1 MNSDDY
7 CTDAARWGALSARDR
22 AADGY
27 FYYGVRTTGVYCR
40 PSCGARRARPEN
52 VRFFDDIEGAQR
64 AGLRPCKRCR
74 PDAVL
79 RPDRQAALIAQA
91 CRSIESA
98 EQMPTLASLAQGA
111 QLSRFHFHRLFK
123 RQVGLTPREY
133 MHAVRAQRVRD
144 GLQRAGS
151 VTGAI
156 FDAGY
161 GSSSRFY
168 ERSVH
173 SLGMVPSAYRRGAAG
188 EQIRFAIGDCSL
200 GKILV
205 AATTR
210 GVCAILLGDDPTVLL
225 RDLQQR
231 FSKAQLIA
239 GGAEFADSVA
249 RVTALVEQPGRDLD
263 LPLDV
268 RGTAFQHRVWQS
280 LRAIPPG
287 STVSYAE
294 IARRIGQPQCV
305 RAVGQAIAANPL
317 AVAIPCHRVVGSD
330 GSLTGYRWG
339 QTRKRTLL
347 RREGE
352 QDHAVAAAASKTA

>member
-1 MNSDDY
+1 MNCDNY
-7 CTDAARWGALSARDR
+7 TTDAARWSALGARDR

-52 VRFFDDIEGAQR
+52 VSFFDDIEAAQR

-98 EQMPTLASLAQGA
+98 EEMPTLAALAQSA

-133 MHAVRAQRVRD
+133 MHAVRARRVRD
-144 GLQRAGS
+144 GLQRADS

-168 ERSVH
+168 EHSAQ
-173 SLGMVPSAYRRGAAG
+173 SLGMVPSVYRRGAAG
-188 EQIRFAIGDCSL
+188 EQIRFAIGECSL

-205 AATTR
+205 AATAR
-210 GVCAILLGDDPTVLL
+210 GVCAISLGDDPNELL
-225 RDLQQR
+225 RDLQRR
-231 FSKAQLIA
+231 FDKAQLIA
-239 GGAEFADSVA
+239 GGDEFQDWVA
-249 RVTALVEQPGRDLD
+249 CVTALVEQPMHDLQ

-268 RGTAFQHRVWQS
+268 RGTAFQHRVWQA
-280 LRAIPPG
+280 LRSIPAG

-305 RAVGQAIAANPL
+305 RAVGQAIGANPL
-317 AVAIPCHRVVGSD
+317 AVAIPCHRVLGSN
-330 GSLTGYRWG
+330 GSLSGYRWG
-339 QTRKRTLL
+339 QTRKRALL
-347 RREGE
+347 AREADPA
-352 QDHAVAAAASKTA
+352 QAATPVIKSA